1 LKQGAGM
8 GGNFAERSGD
18 ASGAERLPPMFFK
31 GVPPKKPHNPIRAAL
46 VPVAFKLRHLMSDA
60 TYLKTMHYLTLGSL
74 PQLAA
79 PQTFNELINY
89 RKLYDRDPGLVITS
103 DKFAVRDYV
112 AERLGPEYLIR
123 LIAHATDPL
132 DIDFRRLP
140 RSFALKLSAGS
151 GLNIF
156 VRNKAGVDWTDIVK
170 KLQRWMR
177 YSYYSSYREWAYK
190 EIVPRILIEELLQDE
205 SGILPKDYKFHV
217 FNGRLRL
224 IQVHY
229 DRFGT
234 HRTNLYN
241 EHFRPLNVE
250 YQWKRATGYKE
261 PPKLLRPLTAIAET
275 LAAGFPYARIDL
287 YEHRERIYFGE
298 ITHYP
303 GAGLG
308 LFDPPEFD
316 RALGDLW
323 LHDKP
328 IPERYYAA

>member
-1 LKQGAGM
+1 MEADV
-8 GGNFAERSGD
+8 ADRSGD
-18 ASGAERLPPMFFK
+18 VSRVAPLPPMFFK
-31 GVPPKKPHNPIRAAL
+31 GVPPKKPHSPIRAAL
-46 VPVAFKLRHLMSDA
+46 VPVAFKLRRLMNDA
-60 TYLKTMHYLTLGSL
+60 IYLNTMYYLTLGSL
-74 PQLAA
+74 PHLAA

-89 RKLYDRDPGLVITS
+89 RKLYDRDPGLVVTS
-103 DKFAVRDYV
+103 DKYAVRDYV
-112 AERLGPEYLIR
+112 AERIGLDYLIP
-123 LIAHATDPL
+123 LIAQATDPR
-132 DIDFRRLP
+132 DIDFHRLP
-140 RSFALKLSAGS
+140 RSFALKVNAGS
-151 GLNIF
+151 GFNIF
-156 VRNKAGVDWTDIVK
+156 VRDKANVDWAEIVK

-177 YSYYSSYREWAYK
+177 YSYHSSYREWAYK

-205 SGILPKDYKFHV
+205 SGILPKDCKFHV
-217 FNGRLRL
+217 FNGKVRL

-229 DRFGT
+229 DRYGT
-234 HRTNLYN
+234 HRTNLYD

-250 YQWKRATGYKE
+250 YQWKRATEYKK
-261 PPKLLRPLTAIAET
+261 PPKLLQPLTAIAET

-323 LHDKP
+323 LHDTP
-328 IPERYYAA
+328 IPEKYYAA